1 MGDIVPFV
9 IAVSDDV
16 IEDLRERL
24 ARTRWPDQLPGTTWE
39 LGTDRSYL
47 QDLCDHWLTDY
58 DWRRWEAELNRYP
71 QYTTEIDGEQ
81 VHFLHVRSPHEDA
94 LPLIMTHGWPG
105 SVAEFLDVIDPLTD
119 PTAHG
124 GDAAD
129 AFHLVCPSIPGF
141 GFSGPTVTPD
151 VTPRRV
157 ARMNAELMARLGYDR
172 YVAQGGDWGSVI
184 TAWTGHDDA
193 THAAGIHLNM
203 VVAPP
208 TSSEDLTPDEQAMLA
223 GMAEFNAEGMGY
235 QHIQGTKPQTLA
247 YGLVDSP
254 VGLAGWIA
262 EKFHAW
268 SDCGGTIESAI
279 DRDLLLTNITIYWVT
294 ETAGS
299 SARIY
304 QAQRHAPREDQ
315 APKWVDVPT
324 GCSIFPG
331 EIYRAS
337 RRWAEARYNV
347 SFWSEHTKGGHFAAM
362 EQPAAL
368 VDDVRECFRP
378 RREVSGS

>member
-1 MGDIVPFV
+1 MGDIVPYV

-39 LGTDRSYL
+39 LGTDRDYL
-47 QDLCDHWLTDY
+47 QDLCEHWLTDY
-58 DWRRWEAELNRYP
+58 DWRRWEAELNRHP
-71 QYTTEIDGEQ
+71 QYTTGIDGEQ
-81 VHFLHVRSPHEDA
+81 IHFLHVRSPHADA

-105 SVAEFLDVIDPLTD
+105 SIVEFLDVIEPLTD

-129 AFHLVCPSIPGF
+129 AFHVVCPSIPGF

-157 ARMNAELMARLGYDR
+157 ARMHAELMAQLGYDR
-172 YVAQGGDWGSVI
+172 YVAQGGDWGAVI
-184 TAWTGHDDA
+184 TAWLGAD
-193 THAAGIHLNM
+193 HADHVAGIHLNM

-208 TSSEDLTPDEQAMLA
+208 TDLDDLTD
-223 GMAEFNAEGMGY
+223 AERAALERRRRFRAEGTGY
-235 QHIQGTKPQTLA
+235 QEIQGTKPQSLA
-247 YGLVDSP
+247 YGLTDSP
-254 VGLAGWIA
+254 AGLAGWIV
-262 EKFHAW
+262 EKFREW
-268 SDCGGTIESAI
+268 SDCGGDLTSAI
-279 DRDLLLTNITIYWVT
+279 DRDVLLTNLTIYWVT

-304 QAQRHAPREDQ
+304 HAHRHAPERDQ
-315 APKWVDVPT
+315 FPARVEVPT

-331 EIYRAS
+331 ENSQPS

-347 SFWSEHTKGGHFAAM
+347 TCWSEHTKGGHFAAM

-368 VDDVRECFRP
+368 VDDLRECFRP
-378 RREVSGS
+378 LR